1 MKNRRIL
8 SAFLA
13 VSLLLL
19 LFTGCAKTPESVKGP
34 GLDDLK
40 ETDSLVIY
48 VMKDYEDS
56 VIRQIEQFH
65 LTTGINAEVVTVEE
79 DVFGYTERIMNDL
92 AAGYGPDVLVLNDVF
107 MMDIT
112 KLALNDSLLDL
123 TDVLAEDPDFSEE
136 DYLDGAFEAC
146 QVNGRQYTIPTS
158 YDFMLAFSFTE
169 MLADIGFSWDGI
181 DTMADFLEEIARLTP
196 EARKLP
202 EFQQMLSSKNF
213 YWKLYRYSGIRLLDY
228 ENGVVLPD
236 EEELREFLEAY
247 KLYFPYDYDASG
259 ISETWTRVDSFL
271 QGPAVFWVPFN
282 LTGIVESIN
291 ILRLK
296 SREYA
301 YHAIPS
307 QTGEIV
313 ARIGSQLAIPANAKN
328 TANAY
333 RFIKFL
339 LSEEVQMDQNLLQ
352 GIKPIRKSAIH
363 KVIYESTALYENHGY
378 YIEDP
383 ENFALTEDE
392 AKALEEVML
401 NIDRFMQDERLIVP
415 EMMFESMMPFFRD
428 EKSYEECFDD
438 LKNRLTLYLSE

>member
-1 MKNRRIL
+1 MKVKRMIAL
-8 SAFLA
+8 VLA
-13 VSLLLL
+13 VSHLLL
-19 LFTGCAKTPESVKGP
+19 LFTGCAKTPEFAKGP
-34 GLDDLK
+34 GFDDLV
-40 ETDSLVIY
+40 ETDTLVVYLMQRFQRPYMYQIEAFQKATG
-48 VMKDYEDS
+48 VDVEVVS
-56 VIRQIEQFH
+56 VIGEPEAF
-65 LTTGINAEVVTVEE
+65 
-79 DVFGYTERIMNDL
+79 TERIINDL
-92 AAGYGPDVLVLNDVF
+92 TSGSGPDVLIFDDTF
-107 MMDIT
+107 MMDVT
-112 KLALNDSLLDL
+112 KSALNGSFLDL
-123 TDVLAEDPDFSEE
+123 TDVLAEDPEFSKD
-136 DYLDGAFEAC
+136 DYLDGVFEAC

-158 YDFMLAFSFTE
+158 YDFLLAFSLTE
-169 MLADIGFSWDGI
+169 MLTDIGFSWDGI

-196 EARKLP
+196 EAAELP
-202 EFQQMLSSKNF
+202 KFQQMLNSKNF
-213 YWKLYRYSGIRLLDY
+213 YWKLYRYAGIRLLDY

-259 ISETWTRVDSFL
+259 ASQTWIRVDSL
-271 QGPAVFWVPFN
+271 LNGTAAFWITHL
-282 LTGIVESIN
+282 LTGIVDSVSI
-291 ILRLK
+291 LKLK
-296 SREYA
+296 SREYT

-339 LSEEVQMDQNLLQ
+339 LSEEIQVDQLLLM
-352 GIKPIRKSAIH
+352 GVKPIRKSAIH
-363 KVIYESTALYENHGY
+363 KVIYETPALYENHGFY
-378 YIEDP
+378 LDDP

-401 NIDRFMQDERLIVP
+401 NIDRFVQDERMVVP

-428 EKSYEECFDD
+428 EASYETCFAD